1 MQKLVDGCIQMASRS
16 SLGLPHL
23 RDSAAASCVM
33 TMTLTAGL
41 DFPWDFDNPAATE
54 FRCRFCG
61 YTVAD
66 LQFDLREEEVVERDI
81 SDVGAWSKMLVCH
94 GLPWC
99 SEKYSVNLLAVPA
112 TQSRWRL
119 KPHCSQGPKAGL
131 GWDALRKVEQVQFSR
146 PGRVRRWYTGII

>member
-1 MQKLVDGCIQMASRS
+1 MASRS

-94 GLPWC
+94 GLP
-99 SEKYSVNLLAVPA
+99 
-112 TQSRWRL
+112 
-119 KPHCSQGPKAGL
+119 
-131 GWDALRKVEQVQFSR
+131 
-146 PGRVRRWYTGII
+146 